1 MGDIMNNIES
11 LVNEVINKYPTLSAK
26 STESGILLHGTLIL
40 NAEYNDIPL
49 YDEYEIEVDIPQEFP
64 KSLPK
69 VREVS
74 NRIPQEFEHFLDDG
88 SLCLAAV
95 CELADFVASNGTII
109 GYIEKYVMSYLYAAS
124 YFSRYKESPFGERS
138 HGIDGIKEAYMER
151 YNCDNEDV
159 LISLMYVLAGFEKYR
174 GHSICPC
181 GSNKKLRE
189 CHGGR
194 LLVDIQSELSEY
206 YQSDAYWLLCDYV
219 ERRKKSGRKN
229 RKESTTKN

>member
-1 MGDIMNNIES
+1 MNNIEC
-11 LVNEVINKYPTLSAK
+11 LANDVINKYSTLSAK
-26 STESGILLHGTLIL
+26 STESGITLYGILIL

-64 KSLPK
+64 ESLPK

-74 NRIPQEFEHFLDDG
+74 NRIPQEFGHFLDDG
-88 SLCLAAV
+88 SLCLAAM

-124 YFSRYKESPFGERS
+124 YFSRYKEIPFGERT
-138 HGIDGIKEAYMER
+138 HGIVGIKEAYMER
-151 YNCDNEDV
+151 YNCDEEDV
-159 LISLMYVLAGFEKYR
+159 LISLLRVLVGLQRYR
-174 GHSICPC
+174 GHDTCPC

-194 LLVDIQSELSEY
+194 LLSDIQSELAEY
-206 YQSDAYWLLCDYV
+206 YQYDACLLLKDYF
-219 ERRKKSGRKN
+219 ERRVKNGRKN
-229 RKESTTKN
+229 GKKSTTRKLF

>member
-1 MGDIMNNIES
+1 MGDIMNNIER
-11 LVNEVINKYPTLSAK
+11 LVNDVINKYPTLSAE
-26 STESGILLHGTLIL
+26 STGSGITLHGILIL

-49 YDEYEIEVDIPQEFP
+49 YDEYEIEVEIPEDFP

-74 NRIPQEFEHFLDDG
+74 NRIPEDFNHFLDDG

-124 YFSRYKESPFGERS
+124 YFSRYKEIPFGERS
-138 HGIDGIKEAYMER
+138 HGVDGIKEAYMER
-151 YNCDNEDV
+151 YNCDKEDV
-159 LISLMYVLAGFEKYR
+159 LISLLCVLAGFQKYR
-174 GHSICPC
+174 GHDTCPC
-181 GSNKKLRE
+181 GSNKKLRD

-194 LLVDIQSELSEY
+194 ILADIQSELAEY
-206 YQSDAYWLLCDYV
+206 YQYDACLLLKDYIYR
-219 ERRKKSGRKN
+219 RRKNGKK
-229 RKESTTKN
+229 STTKN